1 MAGLGSIM
9 SPLETINKVKDEKR
23 SLDSLARFPY
33 PVLMGMVKNKEIKP
47 EEISIVMGRKAE
59 IIQEEANRRALQQRM
74 AGGIPSTITD
84 RNMALIAESEAP
96 RDMTDVGIASNPV
109 PEMRLAGGGIVAFDN
124 GGYTGFGEEVPY
136 DPNEPSIYS
145 TFGSFFGS
153 PLERIGSSIRGLGLT
168 TKQERDKAIAER
180 QKKQETKE
188 PTKLADPTLGER
200 PLPKNVKPT
209 AAAPAG
215 KTEKDGYV
223 SGINEMIKEIRAERE
238 ALKGNKQDNINQAL
252 LAAGLGMMGGTSPY
266 ALANIGAGGARG
278 VEQYGAMQAQD
289 TKARQALLKEMS
301 EAYQTQGILGEKAAD
316 RLSRERLEAG
326 RTGLMQKRFE
336 MMDKTNRVKAAQLW
350 EQTAAPSFEA
360 SLAKNPKFGKNWR
373 NIPEAQRIYSGAK
386 AKFIN
391 EALGELGGIPSA
403 DEL

>member
-59 IIQEEANRRALQQRM
+59 IIQEEANRRALEQRM

-96 RDMTDVGIASNPV
+96 RNMTDVGIASNPV
-109 PEMRLAGGGIVAFDN
+109 PEMRMAGGGIVAFDD
-124 GGYTGFGEEVPY
+124 GGYTGFGEEAPY

-153 PLERIGSSIRGLGLT
+153 PLERIGSSIKGLGLT

-188 PTKLADPTLGER
+188 PTKLVDPTLGER
-200 PLPKNVKPT
+200 PLLKKEKPTT
-209 AAAPAG
+209 AAAPKA
-215 KTEKDGYV
+215 EKDGYM
-223 SGINEMIKEIRAERE
+223 SGISEMIKEIRAERE

-278 VEQYGAMQAQD
+278 VEQYGALQAQD

-326 RTGLMQKRFE
+326 RTGILQKRFD
-336 MMDKTNRVKAAQLW
+336 MMDKANRIKGAQLW
-350 EQTAAPSFEA
+350 EQSAAPTFA
-360 SLAKNPKFGKNWR
+360 AGLAKQYGKNWQ
-373 NIPEAQRIYSGAK
+373 NVPEAQRIYSGAK